1 MKETRVYKDDTH
13 GLRIQLHN
21 VPIPTP
27 GPDQVLIKVAVSGSN
42 PKDWK
47 FLSVFP
53 DKNGFNS
60 GDDIAGVVKSVG
72 SEATWAFKPG
82 DRVAAF
88 HTMMSPSGSYAEY
101 ALAPATTTFH
111 IPPGTSFE
119 EAATIPLC
127 AMTAVLGL
135 FSNLRLPEPWVTA
148 SLVRTR
154 VQQGGII
161 VYGAASATGAF
172 ATKLLVH
179 ADIHPIF
186 CVAGSGIAFVK
197 TLIDPAKGDQIIDYR
212 EGNDAIVKKLA
223 ASVPAGQTC
232 AYAYDAVS
240 DHQSTTNIAQVLDPH
255 GHITLLWP
263 LGEYPSIPSSVH
275 QTKISVAVVHED
287 KNFREFGYAWF
298 RLFGYGLQQGWL
310 TGHPYEVCKDG
321 LQGVETGLR
330 NLMNGKASAVKYVF
344 RVADTPGLTE
354 SPGIQI

>member
-1 MKETRVYKDDTH
+1 MKETRVYKDDAQ
-13 GLRIQLHN
+13 GLKIQLHD
-21 VPIPTP
+21 VPIPAP
-27 GPDQVLIKVAVSGSN
+27 ASDQVLIKVAVSGSN

-47 FLSVFP
+47 FHSLFSEY
-53 DKNGFNS
+53 NGFNS
-60 GDDIAGVVKSVG
+60 GDDIAGIVESVG
-72 SEATWAFKPG
+72 SEATWEFKPG

-101 ALAPATTTFH
+101 ALASATTTFH

-127 AMTAVLGL
+127 AMTAALGL
-135 FSNLRLPEPWVTA
+135 FSNLRLREPWANVSQA
-148 SLVRTR
+148 RTR

-161 VYGAASATGAF
+161 VYGAASATAAF
-172 ATKLLVH
+172 AIKLLMH
-179 ADIHPIF
+179 ADIHPIL
-186 CVAGSGIAFVK
+186 CVAGNGIPFVK
-197 TLIDPAKGDQIIDYR
+197 TLIDPAKGDKIIDYR
-212 EGNDAIVKKLA
+212 EGNDAVVKNLA

-255 GHITLLWP
+255 GHINLLWP
-263 LGEYPSIPSSVH
+263 FGEYPSIPKSVH
-275 QTKISVAVVHED
+275 QTKVSVGVVHED
-287 KNFREFGYAWF
+287 KNYREFGYTWF

-310 TGHPYEVCKDG
+310 TGHPYEVCEGG

-344 RVADTPGLTE
+344 RVADTPGLAE
-354 SPGIQI
+354 SP